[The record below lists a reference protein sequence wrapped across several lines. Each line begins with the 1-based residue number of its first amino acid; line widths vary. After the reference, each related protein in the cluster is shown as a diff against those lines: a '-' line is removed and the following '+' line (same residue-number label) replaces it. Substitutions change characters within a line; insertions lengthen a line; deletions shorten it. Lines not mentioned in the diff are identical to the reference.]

1 MPSFDVVS
9 EIDHHEVTNAIDQA
23 NRELSLRL
31 VVQYDDFS
39 RAWQIDPLLTYR
51 LSPCSVFYFGS
62 SNDYWDLAPNVNSP
76 SQWRLAARQFFM
88 KIQYLLQ
95 T

>member
-1 MPSFDVVS
+1 
-9 EIDHHEVTNAIDQA
+9 
-23 NRELSLRL
+23 
-31 VVQYDDFS
+31 VVQYDDFG

-51 LSPCSVFYFGS
+51 LSPFSLFYFGS
-62 SNDYWDLAPNVNSP
+62 SNDYWDLAPSVNSP

-88 KIQYLLQ
+88 KIQYLFQ